1 MTKILSIK
9 YGGHDISAA
18 LEAINDYSKISK
30 LTINDIDE
38 IVFVNDMNKFLREI
52 YLRPAI

>member
-9 YGGHDISAA
+9 YGGHDISAP

-30 LTINDIDE
+30 LTINNIYE
-38 IVFVNDMNKFLREI
+38 IVFVNDMNKFLRET
-52 YLRPAI
+52 YLRSAI